1 MVVKVA
7 LHWGVVP
14 ALMKISKAKNNG
26 GHNFGQGERYY
37 SSIIQDQL
45 HHMPY
50 NDNNYGP
57 PNGNQ

>member
-1 MVVKVA
+1 MVAKVA
-7 LHWGVVP
+7 FHWGVVP
-14 ALMKISKAKNNG
+14 TLMKISKAKTIVG
-26 GHNFGQGERYY
+26 IILVKEGYY